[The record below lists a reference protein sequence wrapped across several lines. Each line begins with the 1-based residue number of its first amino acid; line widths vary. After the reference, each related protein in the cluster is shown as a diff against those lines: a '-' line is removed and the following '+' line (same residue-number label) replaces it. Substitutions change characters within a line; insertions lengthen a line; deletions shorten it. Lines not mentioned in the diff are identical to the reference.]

1 LTQHDRQTK
10 RKTSEI
16 RVRYRTHSEYI
27 TRYSDNIS
35 QGGIFIRTLHF
46 LPINTVLRLRLLL
59 PGEEHEIPVIGRVA
73 HVIGTDMA
81 AETGRAPGIGLEF
94 LDLAPE
100 GKTVL
105 HDTFLECVERQD
117 PAADRKR
124 LKGTRILLVEDEGLV
139 QRKITSLFM
148 RRGLRIALAGTGAE
162 ALTKCLKDPPDLIL
176 SDIRMPAMDGWT
188 FLRLVK
194 SRANLAPVPFV
205 FLASALS
212 PQERQKAYELGADD
226 FISKATPPDEILSRV
241 ERTLLKYQD
250 HPADM
255 SARRVLHGD
264 LELVAL
270 PTLLQMLM
278 NEAKTGSL
286 RISNRQC
293 QANIHLREGKPVACR
308 LEPFDLTGREAMF
321 ELLDWDKGH
330 FEFAADE
337 YEGAD
342 EIQMN
347 VLQLLIEH
355 SRIVDER

>member
-1 LTQHDRQTK
+1 MTQHDRQTQ
-10 RKTSEI
+10 RRTSEI

-46 LPINTVLRLRLLL
+46 LPINTVVPLRVLL
-59 PGEEHEIPVIGRVA
+59 PGDEQEIPVIARVA

-81 AETGRAPGIGLEF
+81 AESGRAPGMGLEF

-100 GKTVL
+100 GKAVL
-105 HDTFLECVERQD
+105 HDTFVECVDRQD
-117 PAADRKR
+117 PVTDRSR

-139 QRKITSLFM
+139 QRKIGSLFM

-162 ALTKCLKDPPDLIL
+162 ALTKCIKDPPDLIL

-194 SRANLAPVPFV
+194 SRSSLASVPFV

-212 PQERQKAYELGADD
+212 PHERQKAYELGADD
-226 FISKATPPDEILSRV
+226 FISKATPPDEILARV
-241 ERTLLKYQD
+241 ERTLLKYRD
-250 HPADM
+250 NPEDM
-255 SARRVLHGD
+255 SSRRVLHGD
-264 LELVAL
+264 LDLVAL
-270 PTLLQMLM
+270 PMLLQMLM
-278 NEAKTGSL
+278 IEEKTGIL
-286 RISNRQC
+286 RVNNRQC
-293 QANIHLREGKPVACR
+293 KAEVQVREGKPVSCS
-308 LEPFDLTGREAMF
+308 LEPFDLVGREAIF
-321 ELLDWDKGH
+321 ELLDWDSGH

-337 YEGAD
+337 YDGPD
-342 EIQMN
+342 DIRMN

>member
-1 LTQHDRQTK
+1 VSQHDRQTQ
-10 RKTSEI
+10 RRSSEI

-35 QGGIFIRTLHF
+35 HGGVFIRTLHF
-46 LPINTVLRLRLLL
+46 LPINTVLRLRMLL
-59 PGEEHEIPVIGRVA
+59 PGDEQEIPVIARVA

-81 AETGRAPGIGLEF
+81 AESGRAPGMGLEF

-100 GKTVL
+100 GKVAL
-105 HDTFLECVERQD
+105 HDTFLECVDRQD
-117 PAADRKR
+117 PEATRGQ

-139 QRKITSLFM
+139 QRKIGSLFM

-194 SRANLAPVPFV
+194 SRLSLSSVPFV

-212 PQERQKAYELGADD
+212 PHERQKAYELGADD
-226 FISKATPPDEILSRV
+226 FISKSTPPDEILARV

-250 HPADM
+250 NPEVM

-264 LELVAL
+264 LDFVTL

-278 NEAKTGSL
+278 VEEKTGIL
-286 RISNRQC
+286 RISHQQC
-293 QANIHLREGKPVACR
+293 QADVCLREGKPMSCA
-308 LEPFDLTGREAMF
+308 LKPFDLTGRDALF
-321 ELLDWDKGH
+321 ELLDWDTGR

-337 YEGAD
+337 YDGPD